1 MEFEFA
7 IFLKIILTGIKYIL
21 KFIWYIG
28 YVFPFRLIKL
38 IIKGLY
44 GLASKRFVFTVVTI
58 LAVLVLGS
66 FTAYHDMRLDGSMY
80 TIVKENTEDEA
91 TGKSHE
97 YAQKMS
103 GLLRVPVFTLKL
115 ASPSAKVAHSAW
127 KSFRTTNDTFEYI
140 LRLAFAFLG
149 FTIYFLL
156 YSALSGFIVIFIG
169 IAADIVLHIVFK
181 DSRHPE
187 AAEFKSLLR
196 DVNKNRKK
204 QGLDEVTEED
214 INADI
219 AEENARIQDENKE
232 LKDE

>member
-7 IFLKIILTGIKYIL
+7 IFLRIILTGIKYIM

-58 LAVLVLGS
+58 LTVLALGS
-66 FTAYHDMRLDGSMY
+66 FTAYHDMRLDGRMY
-80 TIVKENTEDEA
+80 AMVKESVGSEA
-91 TGKSHE
+91 DGKSHE

-103 GLLRVPVFTLKL
+103 VLLRIPVFTLKL

-149 FTIYFLL
+149 ITIYFVL
-156 YSALSGFIVIFIG
+156 YSALSGFIVMIIG

-196 DVNKNRKK
+196 DVNRSRKK
-204 QGLDEVTEED
+204 QGLDEITEED
-214 INADI
+214 VNADI
-219 AEENARIQDENKE
+219 AEVNARIHDENKE
-232 LKDE
+232 TEDE